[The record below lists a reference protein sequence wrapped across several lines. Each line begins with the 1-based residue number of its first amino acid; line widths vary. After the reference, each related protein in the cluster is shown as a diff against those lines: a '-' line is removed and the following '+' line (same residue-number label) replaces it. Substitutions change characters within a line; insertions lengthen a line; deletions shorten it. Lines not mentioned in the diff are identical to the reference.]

1 MSAKEAAERISRA
14 GIAVE
19 SVLRIVAPLTQEY
32 IQALQ
37 DAAADPE
44 IKAAGIYNIDTAPYR
59 ANAAKA
65 MSFTEDAH
73 ALYCSNHKQFNVQA
87 DEMGIPNPGTD
98 AEFVKS
104 VSAEIQARVNA
115 LLEGGR

>member
-1 MSAKEAAERISRA
+1 MSAKEAAERISQA

-19 SVLRIVAPLTQEY
+19 SVLRIVAPLALEY

-37 DAAADPE
+37 AAAADPE

-65 MSFTEDAH
+65 LSLAEDAH
-73 ALYCSNHKQFNVQA
+73 ALFCSNHTQLNDLAAKI
-87 DEMGIPNPGTD
+87 GISNPGTD

-104 VSAEIQARVNA
+104 TNATVQAKVDA